1 LQWLRGYQWR
11 YFTSYF
17 GLPLVTLVAIC
28 CARNSDMSMLCT
40 VFRRRTGGRFRG
52 AISRAV
58 RSFVGDQRGASIVIG
73 ALILPALIG
82 AMGLAAEI
90 SYWHLHHRA
99 MQNAADAAAIAAAT
113 NGDSSYAAEA
123 MAVCCTIWL

>member
-1 LQWLRGYQWR
+1 
-11 YFTSYF
+11 
-17 GLPLVTLVAIC
+17 
-28 CARNSDMSMLCT
+28 
-40 VFRRRTGGRFRG
+40 
-52 AISRAV
+52 V